1 MHHVQVSP
9 RHKVVVVPFADNL
22 RNLFPDAPQVTLEG
36 KGFLAL
42 PHQPNTTFLLRQLG
56 HDVPAPILSQYEW
69 RGGTPFDVQRR
80 TCAML
85 SMNQRAYVLSGMGTG
100 KTKSALWAWDFL
112 HQNGFAKRMLVCAPL
127 STLKFTWAREV
138 FSTMPGVK
146 VSILH
151 GSKQRRLQSLAEDA
165 DIYVINHDGLKVVFD
180 DVMARDDIDTL
191 VLDELAVYRNGS
203 SQRSK
208 MVRKLAARMQW
219 VWGMTGTPIP
229 NEPTDVWAQAR
240 IITPDSVPKY
250 FGRFRDELMT
260 KVSQF
265 RYVPKHDA
273 VERAFDVLQ
282 PSVRFT
288 LDDVMELPQCIERTI
303 DVDLGPKQSKVY
315 KSLLEHA
322 HAAIDKNEITAAN
335 AGAVMMKLLQVSC
348 GWVYSGESTVALDG
362 DARVQALLD
371 AIEASERKVLVFVN
385 FKHALSGLSEVLTR
399 EGYDHA
405 VVSGDTPASQRGDIF
420 NAFQNSTKYK
430 VLLAHP
436 QCLAHG
442 LTLTAAA
449 TVVWFNPTTS
459 LEIYEQA
466 NARVSRVGQTH
477 KQLVLHLQG
486 SPVEKKIYTLLRSKQ
501 RVQNKLLELIEG
513 ASEEIEV

>member
-1 MHHVQVSP
+1 MLHIQISAK
-9 RHKVVVVPFADNL
+9 HKIIAVPTAENL
-22 RNLFPDAPQVTLEG
+22 RNLFPDAPKLTLQG
-36 KGFLAL
+36 KAHLAL

-56 HDVPAPILSQYEW
+56 YEVPAPILSHYDW
-69 RGGTPFDVQRR
+69 RGGKPFEVQRR

-100 KTKSALWAWDFL
+100 KSKAALWAWDYL
-112 HQNGFAKRMLVCAPL
+112 HQHGFAQRMLVVAPL

-138 FSTMPGVK
+138 FNTLPGVK
-146 VSILH
+146 VNVLY
-151 GSKQRRLQSLAEDA
+151 GSKEKRLAQLKDEA
-165 DIYVINHDGLKVVFD
+165 DIYVINHDGLKVIHD
-180 DVMARDDIDTL
+180 EVMARTDIDTL

-203 SQRSK
+203 AKRSK
-208 MVRKLAARMQW
+208 MAQQLAARMNW
-219 VWGMTGTPIP
+219 IWGMTGTPIP
-229 NEPTDVWAQAR
+229 NDPTDVWAQAR
-240 IITPDSVPKY
+240 IITPHSVPKY

-265 RYVPKHDA
+265 RFVPKPDA
-273 VERAFDVLQ
+273 VDRAFNVLQ

-288 LDDVMELPQCIERTI
+288 LDDVIELPQCVSRTI
-303 DVDLGPKQSKVY
+303 DVDMGTRQSKVY
-315 KSLLEHA
+315 KQLVEHA
-322 HAAIDKNEITAAN
+322 HAAIGANEITAAN

-348 GWVYSGESTVALDG
+348 GWVYSSNGTVTLDNE
-362 DARVQALLD
+362 ARVQALLD
-371 AIEASERKVLVFVN
+371 ALDAADKKVLVFVN
-385 FKHALSGLSEVLTR
+385 FKHALAGLSEVLAR

-405 VVSGDTPASQRGDIF
+405 SVSGDTPAGTRGEIF
-420 NAFQNSTKYK
+420 NAFQNTSKYK

-442 LTLTAAA
+442 LTLTAAT

-466 NARVSRVGQTH
+466 NARISRIGQTQ

-486 SPVEKKIYTLLRSKQ
+486 SPVEKKIYALLRTKQ

-513 ASEEIEV
+513 ASKETEA